1 MKKKK
6 QPFIS
11 RPSCFEVHPYTFF
24 CIYRQTYAYIILL
37 SWANTWE
44 KYLKEMLIFLD
55 SECESGPR
63 KDYWR
68 ILATHSLK
76 VLKLMFLK
84 CVERQT
90 MESSNGESFKGYS
103 RTFSV
108 HVNPGFDAGG
118 GRVFTLARQ
127 PKHRRDLPVLGSV
140 LSHPSISDH
149 TVCGIWRLPVWTAE
163 FSTLGRERDR
173 QRSNALQL
181 LPINA
186 TSAFSLQLKSNFTG
200 IRFRYTVDFLRG
212 GWEEREKKKALVLS
226 WSEEANGN
234 VCEFWLE
241 SHTVFSFHQVLSD
254 ESRFLRNRWAR
265 K

>member
-1 MKKKK
+1 
-6 QPFIS
+6 
-11 RPSCFEVHPYTFF
+11 
-24 CIYRQTYAYIILL
+24 
-37 SWANTWE
+37 
-44 KYLKEMLIFLD
+44 MLIFLD

-212 GWEEREKKKALVLS
+212 GWEEREKKKKPLCSADQRRPMGMFVSFGWRATLCLVFIKSFQMSQDSSVIDEQENRETQVAWSQASLLLLLS
-226 WSEEANGN
+226 SLLYCGP
-234 VCEFWLE
+234 
-241 SHTVFSFHQVLSD
+241 H
-254 ESRFLRNRWAR
+254 